1 MNRKRMRG
9 KLPHTG
15 YEALALPDQL
25 DRDLC
30 DGLSQRQAVEA
41 ICEADQ

>member
-1 MNRKRMRG
+1 MERKQMSG
-9 KLPHTG
+9 KLPYLG